1 MKRSPD
7 FLLQDVAGTMV
18 IVPVGKAVSAF
29 PGMIAVNGT
38 GAYIW
43 ELLETEQTV
52 ETLTQALVDRYEVD
66 SDNARQDVEAFVNK
80 LQPTGALI

>member
-1 MKRSPD
+1 MRRNPD

-29 PGMIAVNGT
+29 PGMIAINGT
-38 GAYIW
+38 SAYIW

-66 SDNARQDVEAFVNK
+66 REKARQDVETFVNK